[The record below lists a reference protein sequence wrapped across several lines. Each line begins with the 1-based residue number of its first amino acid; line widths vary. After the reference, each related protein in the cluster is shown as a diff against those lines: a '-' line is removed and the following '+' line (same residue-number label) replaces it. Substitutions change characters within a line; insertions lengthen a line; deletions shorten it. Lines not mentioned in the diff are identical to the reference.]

1 MFFPREVPN
10 SPLTCSSFPAVLG
23 YGPSSPLSS
32 EACRVRAPPESLN
45 MASFSNKL
53 SLLEMGEAIVA
64 LKKEEKN
71 EERNQCQQN
80 PSLHCHGG
88 IEPAFKVVFRCI

>member
-64 LKKEEKN
+64 LKKEINVNKTHL
-71 EERNQCQQN
+71 CT
-80 PSLHCHGG
+80 
-88 IEPAFKVVFRCI
+88 AMVA